1 MLRFDEKVVVVTGA
15 ARGQGLAAVQLF
27 ESEGASIVATDIL
40 PSVHEVFE
48 AKADEDEDRHLMMEH
63 DVTDEQQWQNVVES
77 ALSKFGHIDVL
88 VNNAG
93 VTSRTGIEETSIH
106 EWDRVLK
113 TNAQSV
119 LLGMQSVLPSMRQS
133 KRGGAIVNVSSI
145 YALVGSGAS
154 AAYQASKAAV
164 HMLTK
169 TAAVQYANE
178 NIRINSVHPGI
189 IDTPMI
195 ADMTEDRYKI
205 LVSGTPMGRLGTA
218 EEVAKGVVFLASED
232 ASFITGTELVIDG
245 GYTAH

>member
-1 MLRFDEKVVVVTGA
+1 MLRFKGKVVIVTGA
-15 ARGQGLAAVQLF
+15 ARGQGLAAVRLF
-27 ESEGASIVATDIL
+27 EAEGASIVATDIL
-40 PSVHEVFE
+40 PSVREVFE
-48 AKADEDEDRHLMMEH
+48 TTTERDRHLALEH
-63 DVTDEQQWQNVVES
+63 DVTDEGQWRNVVDA
-77 ALSKFGHIDVL
+77 ALAKFGHIDVL

-93 VTSRTGIEETSIH
+93 VTSRTGIEETSIS
-106 EWDRVLK
+106 EWDRVLRI
-113 TNAQSV
+113 NAQSV

-133 KRGGAIVNVSSI
+133 QSGGAIVNVSSI

-169 TAAVQYANE
+169 TAAVQYASD

-195 ADMTEDRYKI
+195 ADMTEDRYNI
-205 LVSGTPMGRLGTA
+205 LVSGTPMGRLGSPD
-218 EEVAKGVVFLASED
+218 EVANGVVFLASDD

-245 GYTAH
+245 GYTAR